1 MSDQPSST
9 QRLHGGPAT
18 RPGQPPLRPETE
30 PTAPE
35 GRGGSTLLLAV
46 VAVIG
51 VCLSCSIIGL
61 AGLAG
66 YNDGVQALERYA
78 RSTRQADI
86 ATQYS
91 LALTDVA
98 AGNRELAAMRLQH
111 VVLTLGAPGGSPA
124 ALLTQVL
131 AVTPTPTASP
141 TLTPS
146 PTLESTPTP
155 SPTPTGGVQLSA
167 DALFA
172 EAQAALTVR
181 DYPTVIN
188 RLDILRGLD
197 PQYRQAE
204 VNTMLH
210 QALTSLSRQYLTGP
224 DTNRL
229 AEGILLAEQ
238 ARAIAPIGD
247 LGYEAYVAGRYLD
260 GLNAEGMECLLAVR
274 EWESVYAEAPQYRDV
289 LQRLA
294 NSYAACG
301 DAYTYQTEFCPAEQ
315 YYRRSLSLVN
325 NSSVAARLADAR
337 EKCANATP
345 TPTPTI
351 EGMTPEGVPTEG
363 APPPG

>member
-1 MSDQPSST
+1 MSDQPS
-9 QRLHGGPAT
+9 QKPPRGGSLVP
-18 RPGQPPLRPETE
+18 PGQPPSPLDSE
-30 PTAPE
+30 PAPSG
-35 GRGGSTLLLAV
+35 GRGGSALLLVV

-51 VCLSCSIIGL
+51 LCLSCSIIAL

-78 RSTRQADI
+78 RATRQADI
-86 ATQYS
+86 ATQYN

-98 AGNRELAAMRLQH
+98 AGNNELAAMRLQH
-111 VVLTLGAPGGSPA
+111 IVLTVGAVGGSPA

-131 AVTPTPTASP
+131 AATATPTPSP
-141 TLTPS
+141 TATPS

-155 SPTPTGGVQLSA
+155 SPSPTGGLVLSA

-188 RLDILRGLD
+188 RLEILRGLD

-204 VNTMLH
+204 VKTMLH
-210 QALTSLSRQYLTGP
+210 QALTTLSRQYLTGA
-224 DTNRL
+224 DTDRL

-247 LGYEAYVAGRYLD
+247 LGYEAYIAGRYLD

-351 EGMTPEGVPTEG
+351 EGMPPEATPIEG
-363 APPPG
+363 APPAG